1 MVPGLEP
8 SDIDEIL
15 DFILSRSD
23 IRQIFFLW
31 RSHLKDPKDDLV
43 LEVAVES
50 QSRYIVT
57 QNTKDFSNISQFQL
71 EAITP
76 KDFLNLLMEDKS

>member
-8 SDIDEIL
+8 SDIDDIL

-31 RSHLKDPKDDLV
+31 RPHLKDPKDDLV

-57 QNTKDFSNISQFQL
+57 HNTKDFSNISQFQL